1 MLKVKLRAYVC
12 VCDMCLCTHIWLN
25 YFPSL
30 ITFLRKS
37 CTFSLLIYKKDH
49 TNNSDFS
56 FESIIRVI
64 PTVIFDF
71 QSLYYFSTLQSNS
84 ACFPPTH
91 KTFFLIFWSTFI
103 WQGDASFWSFVFHHI
118 MMACHSCDK
127 GFKMNGVKEKGQ
139 IKCTAR
145 VWHDTIHQMKE
156 QNLFSL

>member
-56 FESIIRVI
+56 SESIIRVI

-91 KTFFLIFWSTFI
+91 KTFFFNILIYIYLTRWCIFLKFCVPSHHDGLSFM
-103 WQGDASFWSFVFHHI
+103 WQGI
-118 MMACHSCDK
+118 
-127 GFKMNGVKEKGQ
+127 
-139 IKCTAR
+139 
-145 VWHDTIHQMKE
+145 
-156 QNLFSL
+156 